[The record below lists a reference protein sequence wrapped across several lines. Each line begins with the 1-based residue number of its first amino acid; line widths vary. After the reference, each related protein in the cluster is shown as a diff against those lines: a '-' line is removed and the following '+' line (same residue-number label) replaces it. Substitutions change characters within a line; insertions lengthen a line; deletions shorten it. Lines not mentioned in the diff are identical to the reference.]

1 MWGWL
6 YKYIFQDYS
15 RNGSISFPLVLSGI
29 AKAFK
34 EDVCSHP
41 SLLQL
46 LFNEDKPP
54 PDDHSL
60 LKMTMVSVI
69 LFIHMVNFILF
80 YFILVEY
87 QSWPFM
93 YLSMNTCICFLDT
106 FQVLN
111 YFCSH
116 NCEGTG
122 VEFSTVE
129 YLSIS
134 TNDIWTFHKYKRSTI
149 KKI

>member
-6 YKYIFQDYS
+6 HKYISQDYS
-15 RNGSISFPLVLSGI
+15 RNGSINFLHSDHTFEFERTIYFPLGFSGI

-41 SLLQL
+41 SLMQL
-46 LFNEDKPP
+46 LFNEDKPS

-80 YFILVEY
+80 
-87 QSWPFM
+87 W
-93 YLSMNTCICFLDT
+93 LSTSLDLLYICL
-106 FQVLN
+106 
-111 YFCSH
+111 
-116 NCEGTG
+116 
-122 VEFSTVE
+122 
-129 YLSIS
+129 
-134 TNDIWTFHKYKRSTI
+134 
-149 KKI
+149 